1 MTTLAARER
10 ASLCDLALAVGPDAP
25 TLCEPWT
32 VRDLVT
38 HLLVRERKT
47 LRAGGILV
55 PQLTGLTK
63 RAMAS
68 FASVP
73 YDELVE
79 RLREAPAHV
88 RAVEPIVNTL
98 EFFVHHED
106 IRRASGSWEPRA
118 LTVSDEIALWRFVS
132 LAGRGLVRPAGVP
145 VTLRAGS
152 RSAVLRRGQA
162 PVVVNGS
169 ASELALFLF
178 GRAQTRDLD
187 FDGPP
192 EKISTLR
199 NARLGF

>member
-1 MTTLAARER
+1 MTSLAARER
-10 ASLCDLALAVGPDAP
+10 AALCDLALDVGPDAP
-25 TLCEPWT
+25 TLCDPWT

-38 HLLVRERKT
+38 HLLVRERQP
-47 LRAGGILV
+47 LLAGGILV
-55 PQLTGLTK
+55 PQLRGMTA
-63 RAMAS
+63 RAMKSLAT
-68 FASVP
+68 VP
-73 YDELVE
+73 YEELVE

-88 RAVEPIVNTL
+88 RALDPIVNTL

-106 IRRASGSWEPRA
+106 IRRATSGWEARA
-118 LTVSDEIALWRFVS
+118 LTVSDEVTLWRF
-132 LAGRGLVRPAGVP
+132 LAVTGRGLVRPAGVP

-162 PVVVNGS
+162 PVVVNG
-169 ASELALFLF
+169 AVSELALFLF

-192 EKISTLR
+192 ERISSLR

>member
-1 MTTLAARER
+1 MTSLAARER
-10 ASLCDLALAVGPDAP
+10 ASLCDLALAVGPEAP

-38 HLLVRERKT
+38 HLLVRERQP
-47 LRAGGILV
+47 LLAGGILV
-55 PQLTGLTK
+55 PQLRSVTA
-63 RAMAS
+63 RAMRSLA
-68 FASVP
+68 AQP
-73 YDELVE
+73 YDELVG

-106 IRRASGSWEPRA
+106 IRRAASDWEPRA
-118 LTVSDEIALWRFVS
+118 LTVSDEAALWRFLSVT
-132 LAGRGLVRPAGVP
+132 GRGLVRPAGVP
-145 VTLRAGS
+145 VTLRAGA

-169 ASELALFLF
+169 VSELTLFLF
-178 GRAQTRDLD
+178 GRARTRDLD